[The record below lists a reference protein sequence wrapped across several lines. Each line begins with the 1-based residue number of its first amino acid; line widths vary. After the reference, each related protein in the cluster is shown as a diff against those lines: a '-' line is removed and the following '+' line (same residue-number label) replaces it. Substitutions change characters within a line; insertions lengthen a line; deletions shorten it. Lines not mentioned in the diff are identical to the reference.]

1 MYSSSEP
8 TNTIPPFGSNFIK
21 RLSSSPDEPLSQVTA
36 SIPDIVGVEGLEP
49 SAFGLKVRPSIQLTY
64 TPVRLL
70 DRDVHSFAVDVGCEV
85 IVEVAYHTIE
95 FGRFC
100 EIAYEEKPARIER
113 THQ

>member
-1 MYSSSEP
+1 
-8 TNTIPPFGSNFIK
+8 
-21 RLSSSPDEPLSQVTA
+21 
-36 SIPDIVGVEGLEP
+36 
-49 SAFGLKVRPSIQLTY
+49 LTY

-100 EIAYEEKPARIER
+100 EIAYEEKRARIER